1 MNKEKTVNQLNEL
14 TNKLKYDFFNAT
26 VDKKSEYKECVFST
40 LTKNNKPNSR
50 TVIFREFSEDWIL
63 KIHSDLRS
71 EKIEELKKNK
81 NVCLLFYNKKEKIQ
95 VRITGKALIKKN
107 DKSSWDSLSDW
118 SKKNY
123 ISNNKP
129 GNKINSKDLNK
140 NIDIKNYMLET
151 GIKNFCSISVKIN
164 EIDWLRLLR
173 NKNIRAKIRIK
184 RKPDIIVLE
193 KKWVEP

>member
-1 MNKEKTVNQLNEL
+1 MNKKKTVSQLNEL
-14 TNKLKYDFFNAT
+14 INKLKYDFSKAT
-26 VDKKSEYKECVFST
+26 VDKKSEYKECVLST

-107 DKSSWDSLSDW
+107 DKSSWNSLSDW

-140 NIDIKNYMLET
+140 NIDIKNYMLEN

-173 NKNIRAKIRIK
+173 YKNIRAKIRIK